1 MIARD
6 TITYKENE
14 SGFPIPTYHCGR
26 CGHTT
31 EGFSICLKCN
41 PQTYEVEEMTDK
53 ITVDPSGLT
62 IEQTSEL
69 ARMTAKQ
76 IYTQGY
82 VAGEAAVYKI
92 AYNEA
97 IADAAKMIESFDR
110 PYDAKCL
117 YKLMKKE
124 LDCEY

>member
-14 SGFPIPTYHCGR
+14 DGFPIPTYHCGR
-26 CGHTT
+26 CGQTT

-41 PQTYEVEEMTDK
+41 PQTYEVTGMSDK

-82 VAGEAAVYKI
+82 DAGELASQVAVYKI

-97 IADAAKMIESFDR
+97 IEDAASCGLTEVTDVDKI
-110 PYDAKCL
+110 L
-117 YKLMKKE
+117 KLKKE
-124 LDCEY
+124 